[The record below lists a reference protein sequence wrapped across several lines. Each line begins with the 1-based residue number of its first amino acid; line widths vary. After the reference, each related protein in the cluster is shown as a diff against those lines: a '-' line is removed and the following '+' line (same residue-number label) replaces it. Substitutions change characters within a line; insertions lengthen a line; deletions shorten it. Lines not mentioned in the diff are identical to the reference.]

1 MKQLPRKSRETR
13 TRTSASTLE
22 PSDETGLAKPTAGP
36 SHEQIARRANELYV
50 ERGRQEGHDVED
62 WLRAESEL
70 AQGRG

>member
-1 MKQLPRKSRETR
+1 MKQLPGKSRERR
-13 TRTSASTLE
+13 TRASASTLE
-22 PSDETGLAKPTAGP
+22 RSDESGLAKPIEGP
-36 SHEQIARRANELYV
+36 SHEQIARRANELFV